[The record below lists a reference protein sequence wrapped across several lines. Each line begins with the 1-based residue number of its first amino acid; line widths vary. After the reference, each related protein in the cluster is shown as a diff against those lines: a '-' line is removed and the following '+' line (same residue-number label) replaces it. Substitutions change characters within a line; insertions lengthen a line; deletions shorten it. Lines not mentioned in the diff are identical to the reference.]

1 MMIERFLGTQDGS
14 PVREKGFAG
23 VFGAVMVGA
32 VLWPV
37 VENWRDQPKDSFPL
51 SYYPMFSLKRAGAT
65 TVRYLVGLDARG
77 GRHLL
82 PHTLAGTGGLNQVRR
97 QINKLVRGG
106 KADTLCKLVAARVA
120 QSDQER
126 FAGIVT
132 VQVIVGRY
140 RLTDYFADKRG
151 SVWERMDASRVREHV
166 EASSPVERDLHA
178 LHGPPLRAVEDP
190 A

>member
-1 MMIERFLGTQDGS
+1 MIDRLLGTGEES
-14 PVREKGFAG
+14 LVREKEFAG
-23 VFGAVMVGA
+23 VFAALMVGA

-37 VENWRDQPKDSFPL
+37 VHNWREQPKDSFPL

-82 PHTLAGTGGLNQVRR
+82 PHTYAGTGGLNQVRR
-97 QINKLVRGG
+97 QINKIVRGG
-106 KADTLCKLVAARVA
+106 KADTLCRLVATKVA
-120 QSDQER
+120 QRDEER
-126 FAGIVT
+126 FAGVVT
-132 VQVIVGRY
+132 VQVVVGRY

-166 EASSPVERDLHA
+166 EASCPVEREDLA
-178 LHGPPLRAVEDP
+178 
-190 A
+190 